1 MKPSQTA
8 WPSSRAT
15 VSQARVT
22 RPTMEARTLVQ
33 AQESA
38 VMRWRSPPEESP
50 LAQLV
55 VAAAV
60 VRSVRECFE
69 APASAAAGDSAEV
82 TPQVAELSPES
93 PAQAA
98 AVAELA
104 LATPPRAAVHSA

>member
-1 MKPSQTA
+1 
-8 WPSSRAT
+8 
-15 VSQARVT
+15 
-22 RPTMEARTLVQ
+22 MEARTPVQ
-33 AQESA
+33 ALALQSA
-38 VMRWRSPPEESP
+38 VMRWRSPREELP

-82 TPQVAELSPES
+82 TPPVAELSPES

-98 AVAELA
+98 AVAELSPESPA
-104 LATPPRAAVHSA
+104 AVAKRSLATPPRAAVHSA